1 MKKKTWLL
9 IIVLIVFIINIT
21 FFVLVRLAKVDKI
34 VQTRISDQLSEI
46 LNAEI
51 TMEEFT
57 FNDKQAN
64 ISGIEINSPNKFNL
78 KVNQLYVEYNLQ
90 KLIFSK
96 FKNLKALT
104 HIKIYDPE
112 FTLKIV
118 PNGNEKEKN
127 EFVIPDISKFFEMLN
142 IYNGSVNIEFKNE
155 VLQIANSWQNID
167 LSIRNIKSSNI
178 ILSAVS
184 GENSDL
190 HISCILNKG
199 VIEKAELKLN
209 DLKLSKLE
217 ISQLN
222 SIGFTLGADLSYN
235 EEGLKYS
242 SNIKHIS
249 AEIAAMNASIDSILI
264 SGNNKQT
271 FITLHNSY
279 LDSNKINGNAVIND
293 VLSDKRTIKSE
304 IVTSNI
310 PLQKYVTQVAGNVNA
325 KINISGKLSKPFI
338 EAELTSNMLRAAQQ
352 EIRDINISA
361 KMKDDNIEL
370 QLNNSIWEENLLVG
384 DGYYK
389 IGEDLHLDLH
399 SRNMLWQSGGLQ
411 INGDLTS
418 VIKYQGAIDI
428 FIELEKIMIQ
438 SNSISFEDLTLKANL
453 MGDELTADITH
464 PLNDIGF
471 SCYGNIRSQEVK
483 AKLKLRSLELNNVF
497 NGISLPIL
505 TGDIEVE
512 ANKYSIVTNSNIMV
526 YDRDYGKLG
535 GRLKTDIV
543 LDISNKRSLINIR
556 SFNAR
561 YNYEPFN
568 IELLAKGSLDSLQI
582 KHFQFNKMISINGWI
597 KRKPEL
603 KYSFSMC
610 GEELKIKEYSKYFVD
625 YDASRQLDGNLT
637 FDANVNN
644 FGEGD
649 VNGHITLNDFKIGDM
664 NELDATMNLSG
675 NSSLISLQ
683 DGSIKTDDQEIISL
697 QGALITKPNILIT
710 ATGIIDSLQIA
721 DIFPQE
727 NIDGIIKGGIEF
739 SRSNNDNEL
748 QLDIEVTRFKANR
761 FKADLLKFDILQ
773 KDSLLYVNDIRCFR
787 KNEFNLRSSGA
798 IGYNVLNSKAFS
810 DTNNISIKFDGDM
823 LQMVADQ
830 TKAISDASSKT
841 KFEFKVR
848 TKDSKIFIEQGNFS
862 LSDGYLK
869 IKGQP
874 EDIDNITFKFDI
886 INNIFSIE
894 KFKFRM
900 GEGRCYISNT
910 ISNNN
915 EDFILGTLN
924 LGKILIKTSEVGIL
938 VNMPGYIPKN
948 NVAKLVIEGRN
959 SEYFEVTGPFE
970 DIKMI
975 GDLNV
980 SNGGAIFPPNTEN
993 LLKLFNTVRE
1003 KKEVEN
1009 VILPLSFDLMIN
1021 LGENVKYVTYPVD
1034 IKLNPGGY
1042 LNLVYENEE
1051 FTIPDALFIA
1061 DEGSVDIFGTKMK
1074 LDYMQIQLSRF
1085 TEGANISGTFYKKTA
1100 DGSMI
1105 TLNIYNEVV
1114 GDDEV
1119 GTLKFSLNSDN
1130 PNDRITDIL
1139 SKLRYNRSMSDISAD
1154 QKKTLLQDEVFQI
1167 AGMGL
1172 ESAVMDPLLSPV
1184 ENWIRK
1190 SLKLDYFHLQTD
1202 LVQNLFAS
1210 YSSDDKSQYEVYDE
1224 TNELAKFSSELFLNN
1239 LSISMGRYL
1248 SRDLF
1253 LDYETRV
1260 ERSQDVAL
1268 TSEMGI
1274 FHEFS
1279 LRYQL
1284 PFKFRILY
1292 KYKIL
1297 PFKEENPHEIM
1308 LERSFKF

>member
-1 MKKKTWLL
+1 MKKKTWLF

-34 VQTRISDQLSEI
+34 VQTRITDQLSEM

-64 ISGIEINSPNKFNL
+64 ISGIEINSENKFNL

-112 FTLKIV
+112 FTLKII
-118 PNGNEKEKN
+118 PSKNEKERSQ
-127 EFVIPDISKFFEMLN
+127 FIIPDITKFFEMLN
-142 IYNGSVNIEFKNE
+142 IYNGSVSIDYQNE
-155 VLQIANSWQNID
+155 VIQVSNSWQNID
-167 LSIRNIKSSNI
+167 LAIRNTKSSDI
-178 ILSAVS
+178 TLSAIS

-190 HISCILNKG
+190 NISCILNKG
-199 VIEKAELKLN
+199 KIEKADLKLN

-222 SIGFTLGADLSYN
+222 SIGFTLNADLNYN
-235 EEGLKYS
+235 EERLKYTT
-242 SNIKHIS
+242 NIENITADITARK
-249 AEIAAMNASIDSILI
+249 ASIDSILI
-264 SGNNKQT
+264 SGNNKQAI
-271 FITLHNSY
+271 ITLHNSY
-279 LDSNKINGNAVIND
+279 LDRNKINGNVIIND

-304 IVTSNI
+304 ITTSSI
-310 PLQKYVTQVAGNVNA
+310 PLQKYITQVAGNLDA
-325 KINISGKLSKPFI
+325 KINISGKLSKPNI
-338 EAELTSNMLRAAQQ
+338 EAELTSDMLTTAQQ

-370 QLNNSIWEENLLVG
+370 QLNNSIWENNLIAG
-384 DGYYK
+384 EGYYK
-389 IGEDLHLDLH
+389 FGEGLKLDLH
-399 SRNMLWQSGGLQ
+399 SRNMLWQSGELQ
-411 INGDLTS
+411 VKGDLTS
-418 VIKYQGAIDI
+418 VIKYQDAIDI
-428 FIELEKIMIQ
+428 FIELEKIKIQ
-438 SNSISFEDLTLKANL
+438 SNSIRFEDLTLKANL
-453 MGDELTADITH
+453 MGVELTADITH

-471 SCYGNIRSQEVK
+471 SCFGNVRSQELK
-483 AKLKLRSLELNNVF
+483 AKLKLRGLELNNVLR
-497 NGISLPIL
+497 GTSLPIL
-505 TGDIEVE
+505 TGDVEVE

-543 LDISNKRSLINIR
+543 LDLSNKRSLINIR

-582 KHFQFNKMISINGWI
+582 KHFQFNKLIDIDGWL

-603 KYSFSMC
+603 KYSFSLQ
-610 GEELKIKEYSKYFVD
+610 GIELKVKDFSKYFMD
-625 YDASRQLDGNLT
+625 YDTSRQLDGDLT
-637 FDANVNN
+637 FDASVNN
-644 FGEGD
+644 FGVGEID
-649 VNGHITLNDFKIGDM
+649 GHITLNGFKMGDM
-664 NELDATMNLSG
+664 NKLDAKLNLSG
-675 NSSLISLQ
+675 NSSMLSIQ
-683 DGSIKTDDQEIISL
+683 DGFIKTNDQKIIDL
-697 QGALITKPNILIT
+697 HGALITKPNIIIT

-721 DIFPQE
+721 DLLPQE
-727 NIDGIIKGGIEF
+727 NINGIIQGGIEF
-739 SRSNNDNEL
+739 SRSNNNNEL
-748 QLDIEVTRFKANR
+748 QLDIEVTKFKVNR
-761 FKADLLKFDILQ
+761 FRADLLKLDILQ
-773 KDSLLYVNDIRCFR
+773 KDKLLYVNDISCFR
-787 KNEFNLRSSGA
+787 KSEFNLRSSGA

-810 DTNNISIKFDGDM
+810 DTNNISIKFNGDM
-823 LQMVADQ
+823 LKMVSDQ

-841 KFEFKVR
+841 EFEFKVR
-848 TKDSKIFIEQGNFS
+848 TKDNKIFIEQGNFS
-862 LSDGYLK
+862 LSEGGLK
-869 IKGQP
+869 VKGQP
-874 EDIDNITFKFDI
+874 ENIDKITFKFSIKD
-886 INNIFSIE
+886 NIFEID

-900 GEGRCYISNT
+900 GEGRCKVSNV
-910 ISNNN
+910 INNN
-915 EDFILGTLN
+915 DEDFILGTLN
-924 LGKILIKTSEVGIL
+924 LGNILVNTDEGGIL
-938 VNMPGYIPKN
+938 FNMPGYIPVN
-948 NVAKLVIEGRN
+948 NVAKVIISGRN
-959 SEYFEVTGPFE
+959 SDHFEVRGPFE
-970 DIKMI
+970 DIKLI

-1003 KKEVEN
+1003 KKVSESAP
-1009 VILPLSFDLMIN
+1009 LPLSFDIMVN
-1021 LGENVKYVTYPVD
+1021 FGENVKYVTYPVD
-1034 IKLNPGGY
+1034 IKINPGGY
-1042 LNLVYENEE
+1042 LNLVYSNEQ

-1061 DEGSVDIFGTKMK
+1061 EEGSVDIFGTKMK

-1085 TEGANISGTFYKKTA
+1085 TDGANISGTFYKKTA
-1100 DGSMI
+1100 DGSLI
-1105 TLNIYNEVV
+1105 TLNIYNEVAV
-1114 GDDEV
+1114 NDDV
-1119 GTLKFSLNSDN
+1119 GTLRFSLNSDN

-1139 SKLRYNRSMSDISAD
+1139 AKLRYNRAMDEIFPD
-1154 QKKTLLQDEVFQI
+1154 QKKTLLQDEVIQI

-1190 SLKLDYFHLQTD
+1190 TMKLDYFHLQTD

-1224 TNELAKFSSELFLNN
+1224 TNEIAKFSSELFLNN

-1268 TSEMGI
+1268 ASEMGI

-1308 LERSFKF
+1308 LERSFRF